1 MKQFWGWE
9 LATYLYLGGLGGG
22 MLCFAAIIG
31 LFLEPSAIGTGS
43 LVWPVLWSIIIICVG
58 VALLVFELGQ
68 RIVFERAFVTKTS
81 VIKWGAVVLVLSC
94 VFAALYLIWEITWF
108 NFLPCIPFEGF
119 AKFCLGA
126 AGFFGICVMVYTG
139 TMLSSLKA
147 KAFWNTPALPM
158 LFTISALS
166 TGACADAL
174 LFGHFPL
181 PAEWLQ
187 AGALY
192 GSAEWS
198 IIQHEVVEFLHIADL
213 VLAIAEIIC
222 LLLYVLLMFCAPS
235 SVDAKKVANKW
246 VRGSWAPI
254 FWGLMLG
261 LGLVVPV
268 LCNIHGLS
276 MGGSALGN
284 YVAPV
289 LVLLSGLLFR
299 FMIIYS
305 ADRKLYAGE
314 EKYYTVLSETDA
326 HEDYMDYWKGGAQY
340 FNIVNAADF
349 DDMNVIEG
357 RTKTA
362 LGTKLK
368 WALTNPATHDGV
380 PEPNPAYPRYRK
392 NIKSGKVFAVFTD
405 QAEPHGPRAAVPAV
419 EAQPETAAAEA

>member
-22 MLCFAAIIG
+22 MLCFAAVIG
-31 LFLEPSAIGTGS
+31 LFLEPSLVTSGS
-43 LVWPVLWSIIIICVG
+43 LVWVLLWAIIIICIG
-58 VALLVFELGQ
+58 VALLVYELGQ
-68 RIVFERAFVTKTS
+68 PIVFERAFVTKTS

-94 VFAALYLIWEITWF
+94 VFAALFLIWEITWF
-108 NFLPCIPFEGF
+108 NFLPCIPYEGF
-119 AKFCLGA
+119 AKLCLGL

-166 TGACADAL
+166 TGACMDAL

-187 AGALY
+187 AGAFL
-192 GSAEWS
+192 GTAEWTANM
-198 IIQHEVVEFLHIADL
+198 HEVVEFLHVSDL

-222 LLLYVLLMFCAPS
+222 LLLYVLLMFCAPAS
-235 SVDAKKVANKW
+235 TDAKKVADKW

-254 FWGLMLG
+254 FWGGMLI

-268 LCNIHGLS
+268 CFNAYGLA
-276 MGGSALGN
+276 MGGSVLGE
-284 YVAPV
+284 YVAPIMV
-289 LVLLSGLLFR
+289 LCSGLLFR

-314 EKYYTVLSETDA
+314 ERYYDQAGDIHDEFCT
-326 HEDYMDYWKGGAQY
+326 YWKPGATY
-340 FNIVNAADF
+340 FEVVNAADF
-349 DDMNVIEG
+349 DDISVPEADP
-357 RTKTA
+357 KTPIA
-362 LGTKLK
+362 TKLK
-368 WALTNPATHDGV
+368 WALNMGEGT
-380 PEPNPAYPRYRK
+380 PEPKPAYPRYRK
-392 NIKSGKVFAVFTD
+392 NLKSGEVTKIFS
-405 QAEPHGPRAAVPAV
+405 
-419 EAQPETAAAEA
+419 

>member
-31 LFLEPSAIGTGS
+31 LFLEPSAVTSGS
-43 LVWPVLWSIIIICVG
+43 LVWVELWAIIIICIG
-58 VALLVFELGQ
+58 VVLLVYELGQ
-68 RIVFERAFVTKTS
+68 PIVFERAFITKTS

-94 VFAALYLIWEITWF
+94 VFAALYLIWQITWF
-108 NFLPCIPFEGF
+108 NFLPCIPSEEFS
-119 AKFCLGA
+119 KVCLGL

-166 TGACADAL
+166 TGACMDAL

-192 GSAEWS
+192 GTTEWATNMT
-198 IIQHEVVEFLHIADL
+198 EVVEFLHVADL
-213 VLAIAEIIC
+213 VLAIAEICC

-235 SVDAKKVANKW
+235 SVDAKRVAEKW
-246 VRGSWAPI
+246 VRGSWAPL
-254 FWGLMLG
+254 FWGGMLV

-268 LCNIHGLS
+268 LCNAYGLA
-276 MGGSALGN
+276 MGGSVLGT
-284 YVAPV
+284 YVAPI
-289 LVLLSGLLFR
+289 LVLCSGLLFR

-314 EKYYTVLSETDA
+314 EKYYKQLSEG
-326 HEDYMDYWKGGAQY
+326 HEDYFDYWAAGSKY
-340 FNIVNAADF
+340 FDIVNADQF
-349 DDMNVIEG
+349 DDIYGLEKDPKSKIVD
-357 RTKTA
+357 
-362 LGTKLK
+362 KLK
-368 WALTNPATHDGV
+368 WAVGV
-380 PEPNPAYPRYRK
+380 EKGQPEPNPTYPKYRK
-392 NIKSGKVFAVFTD
+392 NLKTGEVKKIFG
-405 QAEPHGPRAAVPAV
+405 
-419 EAQPETAAAEA
+419 